1 MAKNIRGIN
10 KMIDAVYPGYSLIQE
25 PGYVR
30 LHGPDTHEWRSSS
43 FPVFKVSQSTPE
55 EWIVDVGEAIAR
67 KCGY

>member
-25 PGYVR
+25 P
-30 LHGPDTHEWRSSS
+30 
-43 FPVFKVSQSTPE
+43 E
-55 EWIVDVGEAIAR
+55 EWVVDVGEAIAR